1 MELERIE
8 IEHRKKLVE
17 IAERIPKGVPDGWE
31 KTGFAVGG
39 LMYLGFSERCPEL
52 LISISSQGQ
61 RVINCR
67 TWEKLY
73 CEENYDEEDLVAC
86 AEILG
91 DELVP
96 IAGMGGGGLRQYAK
110 NGDILEK
117 IAPYWPKEQ
126 IIFMPKYISWLQKPE
141 ECMVIYED
149 SQMRAFGFSRC
160 GNYMAAGSSST
171 LEIFRRII

>member
-1 MELERIE
+1 MEIERIE
-8 IEHRKKLVE
+8 TEHRKKLVE
-17 IAERIPKGVPDGWE
+17 TAAKIPKGVPDGWE

-39 LMYLGFSERCPEL
+39 LMYLGFSERRPEL

-73 CEENYDEEDLVAC
+73 CDENYDEEDLIAC
-86 AEILG
+86 TELLG
-91 DELVP
+91 DELVS

-117 IAPYWPKEQ
+117 IAPFWPKEQ
-126 IIFMPKYISWLQKPE
+126 IIFMPKYNSWTQKPE
-141 ECMVIYED
+141 ECMVIFED
-149 SQMRAFGFSRC
+149 YQILAYGFSRC
-160 GNYMAAGSSST
+160 GNYMAAGSSSD
-171 LEIFRRII
+171 LDIFRRIV